1 MIRASVPRFDC
12 WSLPRSSASQLIAT
26 EVIRRIGARHNNI
39 VVAAAISDTRLK
51 ISPGRPLR
59 RPGLLLPLINSPSY
73 ATIIAPHRNF
83 ARNGQAHQWP
93 DSMPQLE
100 REIRRWLLDQRSSCY
115 LPALAADGS
124 ATLNWNSHLLAGARL
139 LRMRRQRLG
148 TCRSG
153 PDAGVTALPHRATAA
168 VPTRASLATIPRY
181 GLRGNPFIKSVTVA
195 LPKPPLPLAEPT
207 VW

>member
-1 MIRASVPRFDC
+1 
-12 WSLPRSSASQLIAT
+12 
-26 EVIRRIGARHNNI
+26 
-39 VVAAAISDTRLK
+39 
-51 ISPGRPLR
+51 
-59 RPGLLLPLINSPSY
+59 
-73 ATIIAPHRNF
+73 
-83 ARNGQAHQWP
+83 
-93 DSMPQLE
+93 MPQLE

-153 PDAGVTALPHRATAA
+153 PGSCTMVRNPSLKTDCGCWPLAIMRRVVVLLCSVVTLTAGVTALPHRATAA

-195 LPKPPLPLAEPT
+195 LPKPPLPLADPT